1 MNDADTEADDST
13 RVRRPAPHRQAP
25 ERRPPLGLPPSMGAT
40 LNGALGAALDSSQAL
55 GSGLGAAVRQ
65 SLDTGRAMSDAAE
78 ATMQGFV
85 ERGVNTAYQVID
97 EYMRRG
103 QEAAQ
108 RFSPPGFGSAGPGYA
123 SPGFAADVAGAWA
136 QNLAGPLGQAASSM
150 AVPWA
155 QLLRAWADGLATMSP
170 MAGQATGWPPATG
183 ASVSASASAQAP
195 TAGSSAA
202 SPGATASAAG
212 PRAKITVECIARQP
226 AEMAVSLEP
235 GADLAALHA
244 RWSCEGVGAVGP
256 GDVIVYSE
264 PGHVHVRLALCEQ
277 SVPGRHVAALVDGQD
292 QEWGSLSV
300 RIAQDC
306 AGDASGTA
314 AA

>member
-1 MNDADTEADDST
+1 MNEAETEADDST

-25 ERRPPLGLPPSMGAT
+25 ERRPPLGLPPSMGAA
-40 LNGALGAALDSSQAL
+40 LNGALGAAL
-55 GSGLGAAVRQ
+55 GSGMGAAVRQ
-65 SLDTGRAMSDAAE
+65 SLDTSRAMSGAAE

-123 SPGFAADVAGAWA
+123 NPGFAADAAGAWA

-150 AVPWA
+150 AVPWVL
-155 QLLRAWADGLATMSP
+155 LLRAWADSLAPMAP
-170 MAGQATGWPPATG
+170 MAGQAAGWPSAPGAPAG
-183 ASVSASASAQAP
+183 ATEAASAATSAAP
-195 TAGSSAA
+195 SAA
-202 SPGATASAAG
+202 SPAAPASATG
-212 PRAKITVECIARQP
+212 PRAKITVECVARQP

-244 RWSCEGVGAVGP
+244 KWSCEGAGAAGP
-256 GDVIVYSE
+256 GDVVVYSE

-277 SVPGRHVAALVDGQD
+277 SAPGRHVAALVDGQG

-306 AGDASGTA
+306 AGDAIGTA